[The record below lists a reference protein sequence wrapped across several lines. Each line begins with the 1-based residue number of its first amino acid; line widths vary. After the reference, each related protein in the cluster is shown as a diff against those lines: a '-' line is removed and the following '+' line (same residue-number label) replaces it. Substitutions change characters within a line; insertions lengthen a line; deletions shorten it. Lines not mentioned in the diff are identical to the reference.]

1 MQDSSM
7 AGEVMKRARMLL
19 NVKGQDA
26 LEYANQMLKGTQKT
40 YDKEEQA
47 YWHRIVMQIELLID
61 GDNPALNSP
70 I

>member
-1 MQDSSM
+1 
-7 AGEVMKRARMLL
+7 MLL